1 MHQRLW
7 LNNKGTVKKNKEQCI
22 EMGKQYYEDNKERLP
37 KMAHDWYQALSKEEK
52 NKETMLEINI
62 RVCLKKRKSKRIW
75 KTTHK
80 KYI

>member
-52 NKETMLEINI
+52 K
-62 RVCLKKRKSKRIW
+62 
-75 KTTHK
+75 
-80 KYI
+80 